1 MKKFLLAATL
11 TACAPMLVKQ
21 EPAKPTITIAAIEEL
36 ARNSSCASIHWGN
49 TIKVPS
55 SKYTSNRGPIFR
67 GATAGIAL
75 NYARALCEMPQDVVA
90 PLGTSSTKDQLLF
103 MKPVFDKEG
112 LLLGNDTER
121 LRAVYASLFS
131 FAAMESSGKHCEG
144 RDEGSDNYDH
154 DNVEAGMFQTSYN
167 STYSGVQSLK
177 TLYADYKAGKKS
189 CFRDVYAK
197 NVTCSASE
205 WKYWGSGEGVN
216 FQKLSKEC
224 PAFATE
230 YAAIMFR
237 TQRSHYYPLNQA
249 GRPEKFVQKWI
260 DPRKECVDLLKQVE
274 AKMAESA
281 ANCEVLK

>member
-1 MKKFLLAATL
+1 
-11 TACAPMLVKQ
+11 
-21 EPAKPTITIAAIEEL
+21 
-36 ARNSSCASIHWGN
+36 
-49 TIKVPS
+49 
-55 SKYTSNRGPIFR
+55 
-67 GATAGIAL
+67 
-75 NYARALCEMPQDVVA
+75 MPQDVIA
-90 PLGTSSTKDQLLF
+90 PLGTSTTKDQLLF

-112 LLLGNDTER
+112 LPLGNEAER
-121 LRAVYASLFS
+121 LRAVYASFFS

-144 RDEGSDNYDH
+144 RDQSSSNYNH

-197 NVTCSASE
+197 NVTCSADE
-205 WKYWGSGEGVN
+205 WKNWGSGEGVT

-249 GRPEKFVQKWI
+249 GKPERFVQKWI
-260 DPRKECVDLLKQVE
+260 DPRKECVDLLKTIE
-274 AKMAESA
+274 AKMSESSG
-281 ANCEVLK
+281 NCEVLK